1 MDPPFPMMDPPMP
14 VPDDPRAE
22 SPDAESYDDE
32 PAEDYDDASS
42 SAAANN
48 PALTGATEDD
58 EGEPTVYSSV
68 RSLQCLSHLRDISD
82 SAVAWQVSSAK
93 PGNGVEQLRDPGTDT
108 YWQSDGTTQPH
119 YIQIHF
125 HRRVAV
131 THVALYLDYQLDESY
146 TPKTVQL
153 ETGMTSQDLICASAQ
168 NQCMELHEPSG
179 WVILPVYSSL
189 EHSSAHTAAQQQQQP
204 QMHSTSKAHLLR
216 ISILSMAQNGRDTH
230 VRRVAIFAERSNTT
244 TTVPSSLL
252 PAKRKTRKS
261 VQHRTS
267 SNSEDQHAFEEDEQ
281 EEEEEDD
288 DDDLSLLTRG
298 LGFSTLGMPTTT
310 FATTIR

>member
-1 MDPPFPMMDPPMP
+1 MDPPTPHAD
-14 VPDDPRAE
+14 AE
-22 SPDAESYDDE
+22 SPDADASYDDE

-42 SAAANN
+42 SAAAHN
-48 PALTGATEDD
+48 PALTATEEDE

-93 PGNGVEQLRDPGTDT
+93 PGNGVEQLRDPGTET

-125 HRRVAV
+125 HRRLAV
-131 THVALYLDYQLDESY
+131 THVALYMDYQLDESY

-153 ETGMTSQDLICASAQ
+153 ETGMTSQDLICASPQ
-168 NQCMELHEPSG
+168 NQCMELNEPSG
-179 WVILPVYSSL
+179 WVILPVYSGV
-189 EHSSAHTAAQQQQQP
+189 EHLAHTAHPQQRQQQI
-204 QMHSTSKAHLLR
+204 HCSKAHLLR
-216 ISILSMAQNGRDTH
+216 ISILSMHQNGRDTH
-230 VRRVAIFAERSNTT
+230 VRRIAIFAERSTT
-244 TTVPSSLL
+244 TAVPSLL

-261 VQHRTS
+261 VNRRSSSSSSDDQQHHL
-267 SNSEDQHAFEEDEQ
+267 EEEDEK
-281 EEEEEDD
+281 EEDD
-288 DDDLSLLTRG
+288 DDDDLLLLSRG

-310 FATTIR
+310 FTTSIR

>member
-14 VPDDPRAE
+14 IPDDPRAE

-48 PALTGATEDD
+48 PALTATEDD

-146 TPKTVQL
+146 TPKTIQL

-189 EHSSAHTAAQQQQQP
+189 EHSAHNTAHSQQQRQQQQ
-204 QMHSTSKAHLLR
+204 MHTTSKAHLLR

-244 TTVPSSLL
+244 TTAVPLSLL

-261 VQHRTS
+261 VHHRTS
-267 SNSEDQHAFEEDEQ
+267 SNSED
-281 EEEEEDD
+281 EEDD
-288 DDDLSLLTRG
+288 DDDDEDEDLSLLTRG
-298 LGFSTLGMPTTT
+298 LGLSTLGMPTTT